1 MNHLSQRAQQLKKYI
16 KWRVVEDFTGAL
28 HVAASL
34 GDQHQSYIIF
44 KDDWKHCP
52 NKKGLMT
59 SIIKHLEYHI
69 LSRVVVQ
76 VAVSA

>member
-1 MNHLSQRAQQLKKYI
+1 MNHLSQHAQQLKKYI
-16 KWRVVEDFTGAL
+16 KWRVVEDFAGAL
-28 HVAASL
+28 HVGASL

-44 KDDWKHCP
+44 KYDWKHCP

-59 SIIKHLEYHI
+59 SVLKHLEYHI
-69 LSRVVVQ
+69 LTRALRQ

>member
-1 MNHLSQRAQQLKKYI
+1 MNHLSQHAQQLKKAI
-16 KWRVVEDFTGAL
+16 KWRVIADFAGAL
-28 HVAASL
+28 HVQASL
-34 GDQHQSYIIF
+34 GDQRQTYLIF
-44 KDDWKHCP
+44 KQDWKHCP

-69 LSRVVVQ
+69 LSRTVMQ